1 MIAETK
7 YGKAVAFLRSGF
19 FAFGLLLSAVWE
31 GPAAAQD
38 NEEAALSREEIV
50 QLVVLANL
58 EFTLLHEIGHA
69 LIDHFELPVFG
80 REEDAAD
87 QIATTT
93 MILRNNADVDAYAI
107 DRLLAVSGQWLSDVF
122 WGAHMP
128 SGTVIPFPFSAFTI
142 STVFSTGLTRM
153 N

>member
-107 DRLLAVSGQWLSDVF
+107 DRLLAVSGR
-122 WGAHMP
+122 AHMP